1 MAKKKEKEYVVVH
14 DFKDLKDEKQT
25 IYREGD
31 IYTGD
36 SSETRLA
43 ELTTTN
49 NAIKKVLIAE
59 SIDEEEVKRLA
70 AEKAKAEAEAEKEA
84 ARKLAEE
91 QSGQAENEVE

>member
-49 NAIKKVLIAE
+49 NAIKKVLVAE
-59 SIDEEEVKRLA
+59 VIDEKEAKRLTE
-70 AEKAKAEAEAEKEA
+70 EKAKAEAEKEA

-91 QSGQAENEVE
+91 QSDQAENEVE